1 MKDES
6 FDSFLRGMIVVGC
19 VAMGG
24 LLVWL
29 AWDLGVRRN
38 CYASPM
44 GGVPVD
50 PVEFEGHP
58 YVCGWTATGY
68 TCRRMESCQ

>member
-1 MKDES
+1 MSKPAYA
-6 FDSFLRGMIVVGC
+6 IAAV
-19 VAMGG
+19 
-24 LLVWL
+24 
-29 AWDLGVRRN
+29 LGVLFFLATFGLVHELVTRSD

-50 PVEFEGHP
+50 PVEFEGRP